1 MSALVIDG
9 VYAADENG
17 RPQFQVLLAPED
29 EEVERLTA
37 TLAERMTKLLQRRG
51 LGPDSD
57 PEESD
62 PLSRDQPCLAGL
74 YAAAVSGKVAFGP
87 NAGRRVTRTG
97 DQIDPESMEA
107 LASPRCASVCGFSL
121 HANTAVPAADRTRWE
136 RLCKYC
142 ARPPIAMDRLEPLSD
157 RRLAYRFKRP
167 WRDGTSHVVFAPL
180 EFLEKLS
187 AIVPAP
193 KTHLVRYSGILAP
206 AAKWRPLIVPN
217 QAGVE
222 SASATD
228 SDAPALA
235 HTTAKESWTAPQLS
249 PPRDI
254 GEISATEMRVPRTRG
269 LPPRCSGSAS

>member
-1 MSALVIDG
+1 MSDTAAHLVDRVFPHVPVRQWVLSFPYALRYRLAYDARLVSDVLAIFTKTVFESLLRRAQEFGAVRKAQCGAVTFIQKFGSALNLNLHLHALVIDG

-17 RPQFQVLLAPED
+17 RPQFQVLLAPDD

-62 PLSRDQPCLAGL
+62 PLSRDQPWLAGL

-121 HANTAVPAADRTRWE
+121 HANTAVPAGDRTRLE

-142 ARPPIAMDRLEPLSD
+142 ARPPIAVERLEPLSD
-157 RRLAYRFKRP
+157 GRLAYRFKRP
-167 WRDGTSHVVFAPL
+167 WRDGT
-180 EFLEKLS
+180 
-187 AIVPAP
+187 
-193 KTHLVRYSGILAP
+193 
-206 AAKWRPLIVPN
+206 
-217 QAGVE
+217 
-222 SASATD
+222 
-228 SDAPALA
+228 
-235 HTTAKESWTAPQLS
+235 
-249 PPRDI
+249 
-254 GEISATEMRVPRTRG
+254 
-269 LPPRCSGSAS
+269 